1 MRSALFVAS
10 AASGWTLE
18 DGTVHPT
25 GFWAEELTEP
35 HRILTEAG
43 CNVVFATPG
52 GVAPTVDEASIGFM
66 GGTKSKREKT
76 RAYLNSLAGELS
88 GPLSLDEVDLDVYD
102 LVFYPGGHGP
112 MEDLAHDP
120 VSGAMLRDRLA
131 SDRPL
136 ALVCHAPAAVL
147 AATDEQGRNAFRG
160 LLMTGFSNLE
170 ERLNPFSWKAKWLL
184 EDRLK
189 EAGIRYSKSL
199 IPLKAHIDKDGTLYT
214 AQNPASAATPTK
226 KLVKNLGRG

>member
-1 MRSALFVAS
+1 MTRRSAAT
-10 AASGWTLE
+10 GWTLE

-25 GFWAEELTEP
+25 GYWAAELTEP

-43 CNVVFATPG
+43 WENVFATPG
-52 GVAPTVDEASIGFM
+52 SAAPTLDEASLGIM
-66 GGTKSKREKT
+66 GGTKAKREKT
-76 RAYLNSLAGELS
+76 RVYLDSLAGELS
-88 GPLSLDEVDLDVYD
+88 GPLSLKEVDLDVYD
-102 LVFYPGGHGP
+102 LVLYPGGHGP
-112 MEDLAHDP
+112 MEDLAYDP
-120 VSGAMLRDRLA
+120 VSGAMLRDRLT

-160 LLMTGFSNLE
+160 LRMTGFSKLE

-189 EAGIRYSKSL
+189 EAGIRDSESL
-199 IPLKAHIDKDGTLYT
+199 IPLKAHIVKDGTLYIG
-214 AQNPASAATPTK
+214 QNPASAAK
-226 KLVKNLGRG
+226 LAKILVKDLGRG